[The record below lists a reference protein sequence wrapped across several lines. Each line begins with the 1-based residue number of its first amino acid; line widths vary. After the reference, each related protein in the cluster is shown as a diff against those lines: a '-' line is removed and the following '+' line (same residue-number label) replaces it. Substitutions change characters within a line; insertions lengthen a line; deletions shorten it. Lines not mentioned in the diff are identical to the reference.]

1 MKKIDELMKM
11 AQKLQSLPD
20 FCKDDLNSDDPVKC
34 VRAIRNALL
43 AAAFAARNVGW
54 TLSEILENK
63 DECEIYG
70 RHV

>member
-11 AQKLQSLPD
+11 AQKLQNMPD
-20 FCKDDLNSDDPVKC
+20 FCKNDLSSDDPVKC

-43 AAAFAARNVGW
+43 AAAFAAGKVGW

-63 DECEIYG
+63 DESIIYS
-70 RHV
+70 RHE